1 MSARPRKV
9 PGNCL
14 APPAS
19 MWIWLF
25 WIWAALCSSSSGTR
39 ISQGPFWFRTRS
51 LMPERWKSSKPCLP
65 FSRTTLWWTGPICL
79 PTLIRPFYDASGTIL
94 PIKDAPQ
101 RAFLAEF
108 NSHIQPR
115 VVGDETFSTVVLT
128 LDGKV
133 ALLQDFPTPEKNGA
147 LLVEIHED
155 VLLHFLEQS
164 LGRYRCLYGN
174 FGPIGCSHLLRRQ
187 LSLGDPG
194 GNPLQDM
201 LAGAFS
207 SGRTRLRPS
216 SPS

>member
-1 MSARPRKV
+1 MDRAYLLTYS
-9 PGNCL
+9 NQ
-14 APPAS
+14 
-19 MWIWLF
+19 
-25 WIWAALCSSSSGTR
+25 AL
-39 ISQGPFWFRTRS
+39 
-51 LMPERWKSSKPCLP
+51 
-65 FSRTTLWWTGPICL
+65 
-79 PTLIRPFYDASGTIL
+79 YDASGTIL

-164 LGRYRCLYGN
+164 LGN

-187 LSLGDPG
+187 LLSLGDPG
-194 GNPLQDM
+194 GNLYRTCWLELSA
-201 LAGAFS
+201 LAGPVSDQA
-207 SGRTRLRPS
+207 LPS
-216 SPS
+216 